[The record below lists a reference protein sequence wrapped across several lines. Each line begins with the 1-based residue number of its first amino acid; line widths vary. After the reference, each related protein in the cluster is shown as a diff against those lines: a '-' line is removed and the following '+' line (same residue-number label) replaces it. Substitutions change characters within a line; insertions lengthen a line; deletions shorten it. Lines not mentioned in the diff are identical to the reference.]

1 MSTFERDDYQW
12 RETYFVT
19 FPASGRPTLS
29 QVESALSAI
38 GDRFEIENLMG
49 DAEGNFEAVTLRSP
63 EDYSAIDVSY
73 VCGEEIVEENKRIAE
88 ELGPLSAD
96 EQEREKAGRLL
107 KLDARFDVMHFE
119 QVVKGVPTSDE
130 MGEMGDM
137 LDPSALLIV
146 LEALEQLT
154 GGIAV
159 DPQSGAFMA

>member
-19 FPASGRPTLS
+19 FAASGRPTRS
-29 QVESALSAI
+29 RVESALRAI
-38 GDRFEIENLMG
+38 GVRLEIEDLMG
-49 DAEGNFEAVTLRSP
+49 DANGNFEAVTLRSS

-88 ELGPLSAD
+88 ELGPLAAD
-96 EQEREKAGRLL
+96 DQEREKAGRLP

-119 QVVKGVPTSDE
+119 QVVKDEPTSDE
-130 MGEMGDM
+130 IGDM
-137 LDPSALLIV
+137 LDPSALLMV

-154 GGIAV
+154 GGIAI

>member
-19 FPASGRPTLS
+19 FPASGRPTRS
-29 QVESALSAI
+29 RVESALRAI
-38 GDRFEIENLMG
+38 GARLEIENLMG
-49 DAEGNFEAVTLRSP
+49 DANGNFEAVTLRSL

-88 ELGPLSAD
+88 ELGPQAAD
-96 EQEREKAGRLL
+96 DQEREKAGRLP

-119 QVVKGVPTSDE
+119 QVVKDEPASD
-130 MGEMGDM
+130 EMGDM
-137 LDPSALLIV
+137 LDPSALLMV
-146 LEALEQLT
+146 LEALENLT
-154 GGIAV
+154 GGIAI

>member
-1 MSTFERDDYQW
+1 M
-12 RETYFVT
+12 
-19 FPASGRPTLS
+19 
-29 QVESALSAI
+29 SAI

-107 KLDARFDVMHFE
+107 KLD
-119 QVVKGVPTSDE
+119 QVEHDQPVAG
-130 MGEMGDM
+130 G
-137 LDPSALLIV
+137 LIV
-146 LEALEQLT
+146 LVRLEPFLADR
-154 GGIAV
+154 GAV
-159 DPQSGAFMA
+159 AAFLLC